1 MFVFLKR
8 GRSPYQKFNWKWRGG
23 INYFP
28 DAFRIGTMLPFL
40 KWRLP
45 VETARGGFCVATC
58 WKLHWNSLETKGEA
72 LDRALE
78 HYTPPSPIDNAR
90 NTSPARM
97 QLLLLRAI
105 LSAGASVRNFVRGRP
120 LFFLSFLSFFPFLRQ
135 ETQLLRTFFCC
146 SSPLMGKV
154 NYLEPRRTLECC
166 IFLDHRFNWIFSNF
180 FFFFLLQRRAFLYAA
195 LYFLFSFECEVLFC
209 RRSFQK

>member
-8 GRSPYQKFNWKWRGG
+8 GRSPYQKFNWKWKGG

-45 VETARGGFCVATC
+45 METARGGFCVATC

-97 QLLLLRAI
+97 QLLLLRAFFPQVHQFAT
-105 LSAGASVRNFVRGRP
+105 SFVVVLFFSSLFS
-120 LFFLSFLSFFPFLRQ
+120 LFFLFCGRRRSYCELSF
-135 ETQLLRTFFCC
+135 
-146 SSPLMGKV
+146 V
-154 NYLEPRRTLECC
+154 ARRL
-166 IFLDHRFNWIFSNF
+166 
-180 FFFFLLQRRAFLYAA
+180 
-195 LYFLFSFECEVLFC
+195 
-209 RRSFQK
+209 